1 MSDVSRL
8 TRVVL
13 DSKQQDHFVFIDKTQ
28 IKAVQVQL
36 PIESNLHLSGD
47 RSLGVLR
54 VFVEGMSHPFQ
65 FTRDTKEEIEELVTQ
80 LV

>member
-1 MSDVSRL
+1 MSSRL
-8 TRVVL
+8 QKIIL
-13 DSKQQDHFVFIDKTQ
+13 DADKEDHFVFIDKEK
-28 IKAVQVQL
+28 IKAIQVQL

-54 VFVEGMSHPFQ
+54 VFVDGMSHPFQ
-65 FTRDTKEEIEELVTQ
+65 FTRNTKEEVEVLVSQ